1 MAAGIAAAVSARRAR
16 AVHTIGATQPSRPI
30 MSQFETAARP
40 RAPFEPTLKHPF
52 TQELH
57 CYWTARRGERRAP
70 ERADIDPAAIRR
82 LLGDSL
88 VLSCDAGEAARF
100 RVAGTKLCALFGR
113 ELRGEPFASI
123 WDADSTAAIGDIVRI
138 VAEEGIGVVAGV
150 ATSAHSSEGANADFE
165 MLLLP
170 LIHRGRIGTRLIGV
184 LAPLTQPFWLG
195 MWLAKPLRLG
205 TIKYIASDAG
215 PTLLAGLR
223 AQRPAGTR
231 LTVIDG
237 GRP

>member
-1 MAAGIAAAVSARRAR
+1 M
-16 AVHTIGATQPSRPI
+16 SR
-30 MSQFETAARP
+30 FETAARH

-52 TQELH
+52 SQQLH
-57 CYWTARRGERRAP
+57 AYWTKCRGERRAP

-82 LLGDSL
+82 ILGDSL
-88 VLSCDAGEAARF
+88 VLSCDAGDVGRF

-123 WDADSTAAIGDIVRI
+123 WDTDSAAAIGDIVRV
-138 VAEEGIGVVAGV
+138 VADEGIGVVAGV
-150 ATSAHSSEGANADFE
+150 SAQSREELNADFE

-170 LIHRGRIGTRLIGV
+170 LMHRGRIGARLIGS
-184 LAPLTQPFWLG
+184 LAPLAQPFWLG
-195 MWLAKPLRLG
+195 VWPAKPLRLG
-205 TIKYIASDAG
+205 TIKYIAQDSG
-215 PTLLAGLR
+215 PTSVAGLR

>member
-1 MAAGIAAAVSARRAR
+1 MAVGIAAAARACRAR
-16 AVHTIGATQPSRPI
+16 AVHTTGATQPSRPI
-30 MSQFETAARP
+30 MSRFETAARH

-52 TQELH
+52 TQQLH
-57 CYWTARRGERRAP
+57 AYWTECRGERRAP

-82 LLGDSL
+82 ILGDSL
-88 VLSCDAGEAARF
+88 VLSCDAGDVARF

-113 ELRGEPFASI
+113 ELREEPFASI
-123 WDADSTAAIGDIVRI
+123 WDTDSAAAIGDIVRV
-138 VAEEGIGVVAGV
+138 VADEGIGVVAGV
-150 ATSAHSSEGANADFE
+150 SAQSREELNADFE

-170 LIHRGRIGTRLIGV
+170 LMHTGRIGARLIGS

-195 MWLAKPLRLG
+195 VWPAKPLRLG
-205 TIKYIASDAG
+205 TIKYIAQDAG
-215 PTLLAGLR
+215 PTSVAGLR
-223 AQRPAGTR
+223 TPRPAGTR